1 MVAVSIII
9 PIYNMEKYL
18 SRCLDSVEGQTFS
31 DWEIICIN
39 DGSTDNSAIIL
50 DEYKSRD
57 PRIKV
62 LENKVNK
69 GLSYSRNIGIKNAV
83 GEYIFFLDADDHI
96 KLESIEE
103 LFREASLNSLDILYF
118 DIQRRF
124 ENKELC
130 EQFRDYPDKRKYAY
144 PNIYSGAKLFELFH
158 RNHDHVVLST
168 NFLIR
173 RDFLRQNKIFFYENI
188 MHEDMLFFLQTILVA
203 KRVSCVAKV
212 YYYYEIH
219 QHSIMTT
226 EDNRKILHRFK
237 SLLMI
242 YCEIYFRYLEDTDD
256 LKKELE
262 VAVKDYAQIIYESM
276 VPLFFQLRFNQAST
290 MVFPKGFQNAFYQL
304 FFREHYKPL
313 VYGLNVKEIADI
325 RNYTIVI
332 LYGAGNVGR
341 EIAEILAKQ
350 HIDDFV
356 FAVTDKKEEKK
367 IGGVPIYDIHELLP
381 LKQEALVLITVSKIY
396 QQEIYDTLKKLQFKN
411 VKTIVRQE

>member
-1 MVAVSIII
+1 
-9 PIYNMEKYL
+9 
-18 SRCLDSVEGQTFS
+18 
-31 DWEIICIN
+31 
-39 DGSTDNSAIIL
+39 
-50 DEYKSRD
+50 
-57 PRIKV
+57 
-62 LENKVNK
+62 
-69 GLSYSRNIGIKNAV
+69 
-83 GEYIFFLDADDHI
+83 
-96 KLESIEE
+96 
-103 LFREASLNSLDILYF
+103 
-118 DIQRRF
+118 
-124 ENKELC
+124 
-130 EQFRDYPDKRKYAY
+130 
-144 PNIYSGAKLFELFH
+144 
-158 RNHDHVVLST
+158 
-168 NFLIR
+168 
-173 RDFLRQNKIFFYENI
+173 
-188 MHEDMLFFLQTILVA
+188 
-203 KRVSCVAKV
+203 
-212 YYYYEIH
+212 
-219 QHSIMTT
+219 MTT

-262 VAVKDYAQIIYESM
+262 VAVKDYAQIIYELM

-290 MVFPKGFQNAFYQL
+290 MIFPKGFQNAFYQL

-313 VYGLNVKEIADI
+313 VYGLNAKEIADI
-325 RNYTIVI
+325 RNYAIVI